1 MTHEQY
7 WLIAAIVLFILEIV
21 TPGFVLANL
30 GVAAMASAVTAWAGG
45 GITIQVIV
53 FGIVCVISFVTL
65 RPLMQRFIY
74 RNQAKVRTGADAV
87 VGKQGIVTEEI
98 RRSPV
103 GGRVQVGGD
112 NWHAEAEDGGVIEKD
127 MRIEVV
133 AVDSTTLLVRSLS

>member
-45 GITIQVIV
+45 DITIQVIV

-98 RRSPV
+98 RRRPV
-103 GGRVQVGGD
+103 GGRIQVGGD